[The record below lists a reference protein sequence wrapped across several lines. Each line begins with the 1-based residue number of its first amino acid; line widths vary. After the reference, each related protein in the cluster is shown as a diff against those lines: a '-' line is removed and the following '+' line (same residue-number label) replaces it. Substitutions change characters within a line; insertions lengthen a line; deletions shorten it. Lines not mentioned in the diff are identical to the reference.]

1 MEPSWYSILPPVLA
15 IVLAVWSKQV
25 IVSLFAGI
33 WMGFTLLSGFNPLS
47 GIGSSIDAVVQVFAD
62 PGDARVLIFTLL
74 IGSMIATIEYSGG
87 VRGFV
92 RYLETRRWVHN
103 GFRAQCLAWIIGI
116 VIFIESNITLLIA
129 GAVCRPLFDRHRI
142 SREKLA
148 YLIDSTSAP
157 VCVLIPLNAWGAVI
171 IGLVQGVGIEN
182 PLEVFIAS
190 IPLNLYAI
198 IAILLSALVIYRNI
212 NFSQMQLAEN
222 RTEAGQPIWP
232 GATPMIDSSGFEH
245 VDHSDVEQPASAA
258 YMALPI
264 LAMLVM
270 MPVGL
275 LITGDGDLIKGSGSL
290 AILWAVI
297 AGIVTSWVMLLAA
310 GRASLNILMQVFM
323 KGAGNLLPIATIL
336 LLALTLGDVAKLLGT
351 GPYLAGIAS
360 TAVPQVFLAPLVF
373 LVAGL
378 IAFSVGSSWGTFAIM
393 IPIAIPIATTLDLSV
408 PLLLA
413 AAISGGI
420 FGDHASPISDTTV
433 VASMASATDH
443 IDHVRTQLPYA
454 LTAGGLAVLGFL
466 LLSFWA

>member
-1 MEPSWYSILPPVLA
+1 
-15 IVLAVWSKQV
+15 
-25 IVSLFAGI
+25 
-33 WMGFTLLSGFNPLS
+33 
-47 GIGSSIDAVVQVFAD
+47 
-62 PGDARVLIFTLL
+62 
-74 IGSMIATIEYSGG
+74 
-87 VRGFV
+87 
-92 RYLETRRWVHN
+92 
-103 GFRAQCLAWIIGI
+103 
-116 VIFIESNITLLIA
+116 
-129 GAVCRPLFDRHRI
+129 
-142 SREKLA
+142 
-148 YLIDSTSAP
+148 
-157 VCVLIPLNAWGAVI
+157 
-171 IGLVQGVGIEN
+171 
-182 PLEVFIAS
+182 
-190 IPLNLYAI
+190 
-198 IAILLSALVIYRNI
+198 
-212 NFSQMQLAEN
+212 
-222 RTEAGQPIWP
+222 
-232 GATPMIDSSGFEH
+232 MIDSSGFEH